1 MEDMSAVNKHRKL
14 FYRGL
19 VLALLLLAF
28 VFVASPMKAY
38 AATPLLT
45 YQCVGKDVAVE
56 TARCSGKQRIDGGA
70 ALISLKRSLSA
81 YDGTGDASAKTK
93 RVSEIMEYLNVLE
106 YPSGSDPIAA
116 ARSLTGVVVP
126 NQEAAAE
133 KPLICDGFLANTF
146 NPMCWAR
153 TIAAVLSSFLIAIAA
168 WALAIA
174 GVLFNWTIMNA
185 VILFKDVIFNPISSG
200 INIGWTAFRDIA
212 NIVIIGVFAFIAIS
226 IILGNKTFGDKKLV
240 ARVLVIAILINF
252 SLLFTKM
259 IIDASNF
266 TAGQFY
272 AATQDGGE
280 KTLSQIIDEN
290 QPGKSTGLS
299 NGVSPFDGY
308 AQKGIAGQFINFLGV
323 TNVADTYASLKEV
336 GEANDNG
343 FLILVHAL
351 FATILLLGAA
361 IVLFYGAFLLIS
373 RAIILIFLLLTSAIA
388 FASHLIPK
396 MSDGQFGWSAWWK
409 SLLGSAVL
417 APLLMIFLYI
427 TLVIAG
433 NLTGGAGTL
442 ASAPSSTVGMTAAV
456 GATSQVAAGADATQT
471 SGAPPVQQAKGTLGN
486 LISKSATKGDINA
499 LFNYLIVLGLLF
511 GSFKVASSFS
521 SKIGGFNFAQI
532 AAAIPLTMGSRLAGF
547 ALRNTAGRGAALI
560 EKAMGDRLG
569 EARRELTQ
577 IDPERDPRRYAEVHA
592 TARRLEGRQRLAG
605 WFTKQNY
612 DLAQSTLG
620 KQIAKQTGV
629 KSPLSPGDAKASFAE
644 STKKSS
650 EAASVRA
657 EAAFNL
663 TRSDQEKIRA
673 KEKQRQDAIFKQQAE
688 NLEQQREA
696 LKQQADAAAAVAQ
709 ASRQQA
715 DTNKQTLQQQKAAAE
730 RQAQAVERQAKAKKD
745 DLESAVK
752 ELQRSA
758 NHGDPTAVAEIAQ
771 KRSAINAE
779 DQKIKNARSNVD
791 NLTQRI
797 ETFEKNA
804 VRDSKTSEEK
814 NHAYKEKSRE
824 YDAHLDP
831 KGEAARNAYRRIEQA
846 VSDAIEGSKRPG
858 AEAAERYATNMLSR
872 MLGRQTYKGQKAK
885 GAYEEKWAK
894 AKLRKNLEPLIE
906 EIKAQQAGT
915 AESSAAPAGSPP
927 TGSTS
932 GTNS

>member
-272 AATQDGGE
+272 AATQEGGG

-290 QPGKSTGLS
+290 KPGQAA
-299 NGVSPFDGY
+299 NVSKGTNFFSGGFE
-308 AQKGIAGQFINFLGV
+308 QTGIAGQFTNFLGV
-323 TNVADTYASLKEV
+323 TGVADTYASLKNV
-336 GEANDNG
+336 ADKNNSGW
-343 FLILVHAL
+343 LMLVHAI
-351 FATILLLGAA
+351 FAMVLLLGAA

-373 RAIILIFLLLTSAIA
+373 RAILLIFLMLTSAIA

-417 APLLMIFLYI
+417 APILMIFLYI

-442 ASAPSSTVGMTAAV
+442 ASAPSSTVRITAAV
-456 GATSQVAAGADATQT
+456 GATSQLAAVDVTQT
-471 SGAPPVQQAKGTLGN
+471 TGGSTAQAKGALGN
-486 LISKSATKGDINA
+486 LITKSAKDGDINA

-511 GSFKVASSFS
+511 GSFKMASS
-521 SKIGGFNFAQI
+521 
-532 AAAIPLTMGSRLAGF
+532 
-547 ALRNTAGRGAALI
+547 
-560 EKAMGDRLG
+560 
-569 EARRELTQ
+569 
-577 IDPERDPRRYAEVHA
+577 
-592 TARRLEGRQRLAG
+592 
-605 WFTKQNY
+605 
-612 DLAQSTLG
+612 
-620 KQIAKQTGV
+620 
-629 KSPLSPGDAKASFAE
+629 
-644 STKKSS
+644 
-650 EAASVRA
+650 
-657 EAAFNL
+657 
-663 TRSDQEKIRA
+663 
-673 KEKQRQDAIFKQQAE
+673 
-688 NLEQQREA
+688 
-696 LKQQADAAAAVAQ
+696 
-709 ASRQQA
+709 
-715 DTNKQTLQQQKAAAE
+715 
-730 RQAQAVERQAKAKKD
+730 
-745 DLESAVK
+745 
-752 ELQRSA
+752 
-758 NHGDPTAVAEIAQ
+758 
-771 KRSAINAE
+771 
-779 DQKIKNARSNVD
+779 
-791 NLTQRI
+791 
-797 ETFEKNA
+797 
-804 VRDSKTSEEK
+804 
-814 NHAYKEKSRE
+814 
-824 YDAHLDP
+824 
-831 KGEAARNAYRRIEQA
+831 
-846 VSDAIEGSKRPG
+846 
-858 AEAAERYATNMLSR
+858 
-872 MLGRQTYKGQKAK
+872 
-885 GAYEEKWAK
+885 
-894 AKLRKNLEPLIE
+894 
-906 EIKAQQAGT
+906 
-915 AESSAAPAGSPP
+915 
-927 TGSTS
+927 
-932 GTNS
+932 

>member
-1 MEDMSAVNKHRKL
+1 MNI
-14 FYRGL
+14 FYKYAWDSRRYV
-19 VLALLLLAF
+19 VLAVVLFACLISL
-28 VFVASPMKAY
+28 SPAKAY
-38 AATPLLT
+38 AAPPV
-45 YQCVGKDVAVE
+45 YQCVGTRVAASTDGCTENQWVPGNKAQIFLINALRDFDKAKARSDVAE
-56 TARCSGKQRIDGGA
+56 QAKQSAEIVKQ
-70 ALISLKRSLSA
+70 LI
-81 YDGTGDASAKTK
+81 
-93 RVSEIMEYLNVLE
+93 ILE
-106 YPSGSDPIAA
+106 YPAGADPVEA
-116 ARSLTGVVVP
+116 ARALLKVEIPRQEEKADITSCGLT
-126 NQEAAAE
+126 Q
-133 KPLICDGFLANTF
+133 IF
-146 NPMCWAR
+146 NPICWAR
-153 TIAAVLSSFLIAIAA
+153 TIATVVSSILISVAA

-174 GVLFNWTIMNA
+174 GVLFNWAIMNA

-308 AQKGIAGQFINFLGV
+308 AQRGIAGQFINFLGV
-323 TNVADTYASLKEV
+323 TNVADTYASLRLI
-336 GEANDNG
+336 GEQNNNG

-547 ALRNTAGRGAALI
+547 ALRNTAGRGAALA
-560 EKAMGDRLG
+560 EKLMGDQAGR
-569 EARRELTQ
+569 ARRDLSL
-577 IDPERDPRRYAEVHA
+577 IDPNKNPRRYAQVQA
-592 TARRLEGRQRLAG
+592 IANRLEGRKGIAG
-605 WFTKQNY
+605 WFAKQNY
-612 DLAQSTLG
+612 DLGQSGIG

-629 KSPLSPGDAKASFAE
+629 SSILSAGDAKASFAE
-644 STKKSS
+644 SAKKTA

-657 EAAFNL
+657 EAAYNL
-663 TRSDQEKIRA
+663 TRTDQEKIRVRE
-673 KEKQRQDAIFKQQAE
+673 EKRQTELFKKQAE
-688 NLEQQREA
+688 T
-696 LKQQADAAAAVAQ
+696 LKQQKDAAAAMAQ
-709 ASRQQA
+709 TSREQSDA
-715 DTNKQTLQQQKAAAE
+715 NKQALQQQKISAE
-730 RQAQAVERQAKAKKD
+730 RTAKAVEGQAKANKND
-745 DLESAVK
+745 MESAIR
-752 ELQRSA
+752 ELQKSV
-758 NHGDPTAVAEIAQ
+758 HYGDPAAAQQIAQ
-771 KRSAINAE
+771 KRLDIKAE
-779 DQKIKNARSNVD
+779 DQRIKAAHANVD
-791 NLTQRI
+791 VIKERI
-797 ETFEKNA
+797 DAFEENAERDRRKAETKKGSYETHTNPNGLAVKNIRVKA
-804 VRDSKTSEEK
+804 DK
-814 NHAYKEKSRE
+814 
-824 YDAHLDP
+824 
-831 KGEAARNAYRRIEQA
+831 A
-846 VSDAIEGSKRPG
+846 VSDAIEGTKKPG
-858 AEAAERYATNMLSR
+858 AEAAERYATNILSR
-872 MLGRQTYKGQKAK
+872 MLGRQTYKGQRAK

-894 AKLRKNLEPLIE
+894 AKLKKNLEPLIE
-906 EIKAQQAGT
+906 ELRAQQAGT
-915 AESSAAPAGSPP
+915 ESAPTDTTTTGASKNTGGS
-927 TGSTS
+927 
-932 GTNS
+932 NA

>member
-272 AATQDGGE
+272 AATQEGGG

-290 QPGKSTGLS
+290 KPGQAA
-299 NGVSPFDGY
+299 NVSKGTNFFSGGFE
-308 AQKGIAGQFINFLGV
+308 QTGIAGQFTNFLGV
-323 TNVADTYASLKEV
+323 TGVADTYASLKNV
-336 GEANDNG
+336 ADKNNSGW
-343 FLILVHAL
+343 IMLVHAI
-351 FATILLLGAA
+351 FAMLLLLGAA
-361 IVLFYGAFLLIS
+361 IVLFYGSFLLIS

-427 TLVIAG
+427 TLQIA
-433 NLTGGAGTL
+433 
-442 ASAPSSTVGMTAAV
+442 SSL
-456 GATSQVAAGADATQT
+456 
-471 SGAPPVQQAKGTLGN
+471 QAKSGTLGS
-486 LISKSATKGDINA
+486 LISQDAKGGDVNA
-499 LFNYLIVLGLLF
+499 LFAYLLVLGLLF

-521 SKIGGFNFAQI
+521 SKIGGFNFA
-532 AAAIPLTMGSRLAGF
+532 AMATALPLSLGSRFAGF

-612 DLAQSTLG
+612 DLGQSTLG

-644 STKKSS
+644 NTKRTS